1 MGATPLNT
9 VIIGAAGRMGRA
21 LIRAATEIPGELRV
35 CGAVASTTSA
45 SLGKDAGELAGI
57 GRLDVPVTD
66 DLAAALARAEI
77 VIDFSQPHTTRSNV
91 MVCRAARKP
100 LLIGTTGYPAELT
113 SVFDEAAK
121 EIPLLVAPNT
131 SIGVTLLLELTRMA
145 AKALPADFD
154 VEIVEAHHRMKK
166 DAPSGTALALG
177 KAAAEG
183 RGDAGRAGS
192 AGGATSMHA
201 SATDTASA
209 PMASAGPA
217 TISTSRS
224 GERRSGDI
232 GYAVIRGGDIV
243 GDHTVLFAGTG
254 EQITL
259 GHRATDR
266 AIFARGAVKAALWL
280 AAQPPGRYI
289 MSDFLGLKTST

>member
-1 MGATPLNT
+1 MGAAGPLNT

-21 LIRAATEIPGELRV
+21 LIRAVAEIPNELRL
-35 CGAVASTTSA
+35 CGAVVSTTST
-45 SLGKDAGELAGI
+45 SIGQDAGELAGI
-57 GRLDVPVTD
+57 GRIDVRITD

-77 VIDFSQPHTTRSNV
+77 VIDFSQPHATRSNL

-100 LLIGTTGYPAELT
+100 LLIGTTGFPPELA

-131 SIGVTLLLELTRMA
+131 SVGVTLLLELTRIA
-145 AKALPADFD
+145 AKALPSDFD
-154 VEIVEAHHRMKK
+154 IEIVEAHHRMKK

-177 KAAAEG
+177 KAAVEG
-183 RGDAGRAGS
+183 RS
-192 AGGATSMHA
+192 IPTTTI
-201 SATDTASA
+201 TDRT
-209 PMASAGPA
+209 
-217 TISTSRS
+217 

-266 AIFARGAVKAALWL
+266 AIFARGAVRAALWL
-280 AAQPPGRYI
+280 AAQPAGHYFMR
-289 MSDFLGLKTST
+289 DFIGLKTST